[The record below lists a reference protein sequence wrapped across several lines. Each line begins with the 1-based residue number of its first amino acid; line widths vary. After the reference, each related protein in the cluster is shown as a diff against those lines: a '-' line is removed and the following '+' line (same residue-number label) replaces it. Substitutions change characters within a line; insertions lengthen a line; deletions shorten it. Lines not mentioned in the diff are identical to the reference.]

1 MNNINTLNNPSISGI
16 QNLNLD
22 QLTVS
27 TIDSDLIY
35 IDRIEAKE
43 MIIDTKLTLT
53 NTGVISVGAFTI
65 SDVELTYLDGTTSN
79 IQTQI
84 NNINTSSS
92 GLTTTVATHTTQIS
106 ALQTSDTTQNTTL
119 GTHTTQ
125 ISALQT
131 SDTSQNA
138 SISAINYAI
147 YGQSN
152 SITNLQTSDTSQNT

>member
-16 QNLNLD
+16 QTLNLD

-53 NTGVISVGAFTI
+53 NTGVISVGASTI

-79 IQTQI
+79 IQTQL

-92 GLTTTVATHTTQIS
+92 GLTATVATHTTPGGDAILCRL
-106 ALQTSDTTQNTTL
+106 AFGRYLKLTVFRRRFFPPPLVVTSVKSLLPLPLHPPPTPPQFV
-119 GTHTTQ
+119 
-125 ISALQT
+125 
-131 SDTSQNA
+131 
-138 SISAINYAI
+138 
-147 YGQSN
+147 QSG
-152 SITNLQTSDTSQNT
+152 